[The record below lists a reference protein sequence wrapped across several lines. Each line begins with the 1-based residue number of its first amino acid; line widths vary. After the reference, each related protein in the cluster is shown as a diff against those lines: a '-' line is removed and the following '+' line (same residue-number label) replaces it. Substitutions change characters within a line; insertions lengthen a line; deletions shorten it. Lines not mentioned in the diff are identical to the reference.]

1 MQDGKS
7 QQGKRRTRRKF
18 SEEFKRDAVEMVVS
32 SGRSIAEVAAEL
44 GVYDS
49 TLGNWVR
56 QRQVDDGDRE
66 GLTTDERQRLRE
78 LEQENAELRKEREL
92 LKRTITFW
100 VKESTP

>member
-1 MQDGKS
+1 MQDGTS
-7 QQGKRRTRRKF
+7 QQGKRRARRKF
-18 SEEFKRDAVEMVVS
+18 WEQFKRDAVEMVVS

-66 GLTTDERQRLRE
+66 GLTTGERQRLGE
-78 LEQENAELRKEREL
+78 LERRER
-92 LKRTITFW
+92 RAA
-100 VKESTP
+100 PGA

>member
-1 MQDGKS
+1 
-7 QQGKRRTRRKF
+7 
-18 SEEFKRDAVEMVVS
+18 
-32 SGRSIAEVAAEL
+32 VAAEL

-78 LEQENAELRKEREL
+78 LEQENAELRKEFFLRVRRL
-92 LKRTITFW
+92 
-100 VKESTP
+100 PC